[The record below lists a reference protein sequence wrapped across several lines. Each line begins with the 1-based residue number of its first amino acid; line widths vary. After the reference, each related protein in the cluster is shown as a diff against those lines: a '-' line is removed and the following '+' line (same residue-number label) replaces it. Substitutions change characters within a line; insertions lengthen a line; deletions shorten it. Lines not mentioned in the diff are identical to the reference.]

1 MKSELKNK
9 IKSELENCLEDA
21 NFSSVAELINESLI
35 FIDQSALPV
44 SGVS

>member
-9 IKSELENCLEDA
+9 IKAEQENCHEELT
-21 NFSSVAELINESLI
+21 FSSVAEMINNSLI

>member
-9 IKSELENCLEDA
+9 IKAEQENCHEEL
-21 NFSSVAELINESLI
+21 NFSSVAELANETLI